1 MGAVV
6 KLLSVGF
13 EVYFPKEIPE
23 MVPAEALYNAP
34 CFFIHRKE
42 LVVIKCECVG
52 SYESKKPSGQ
62 DAHLAEKKQNAIH
75 TGTYERCC
83 CAAVPGATLRSAF

>member
-1 MGAVV
+1 MSGILAQGARFHLGVR
-6 KLLSVGF
+6 
-13 EVYFPKEIPE
+13 PKTRR
-23 MVPAEALYNAP
+23 L
-34 CFFIHRKE
+34 R
-42 LVVIKCECVG
+42 